1 MAKMIAENEIR
12 MFLHKGLIQH
22 IAIGQGIR
30 EDLIISVAENNLEHP
45 VRNSRLEDD
54 GFGNQCLFSA
64 WKDADSECHK
74 DENNITWV

>member
-12 MFLHKGLIQH
+12 IFLHKGLVQH

-45 VRNSRLEDD
+45 VSNSRLEDD
-54 GFGNQCLFSA
+54 GFGNQCFKHSR
-64 WKDADSECHK
+64 DS
-74 DENNITWV
+74 IAIAIGQF